1 VEGRGHVELAG
12 EPPSGL
18 DSSGSRGIA
27 ATHVLGIGRKP
38 TKAEAYLRGIFGMN
52 EPTITCPHCNAELRL
67 AASLADPLIRT
78 AREQSEKR
86 IAQKEDAVARRESA
100 IAAQRAE
107 LARAV
112 EAIEQQVT
120 SRLKIEREIAAE
132 EAKKAQLSELES
144 KIDQVAQLQREL
156 HERDN
161 RLAEAQK
168 AQAESSRKQRELED
182 AKRQLDLQIE
192 TRVQELRSE
201 TKQEAEDA
209 LKLNIKDKEEQIAS
223 MQRKLQDLDHMYEYL
238 TGPRFRQR
246 LEAIVET
253 FSIMQTNLERERK
266 TMTRLRAR
274 RERQIR
280 GMIESTVGMCGD
292 FQAIAGKTLEEID
305 GLAQIARRVEARR
318 KRGPTNHR
326 VEPINARG
334 RTH

>member
-1 VEGRGHVELAG
+1 
-12 EPPSGL
+12 
-18 DSSGSRGIA
+18 
-27 ATHVLGIGRKP
+27 
-38 TKAEAYLRGIFGMN
+38 MN

-67 AASLADPLIRT
+67 TESLVDPLIRT
-78 AREQSEKR
+78 AREQYEKR
-86 IAQKEDAVARRESA
+86 IAQKEDDVARRESA

-144 KIDQVAQLQREL
+144 RIDQVAHLQREL
-156 HERDN
+156 RERDN
-161 RLAEAQK
+161 KLAEAQK

-192 TRVQELRSE
+192 TRVQELLSE
-201 TKQEAEDA
+201 AKKKAEDA
-209 LKLNIKDKEEQIAS
+209 LKLNLMDKEEQIAS
-223 MQRKLQDLDHMYEYL
+223 MKRKLQDLDLIYQYL

-246 LEAIVET
+246 LEAIVEK
-253 FSIMQTNLERERK
+253 FSIMQTDLERERK

-274 RERQIR
+274 REGQIR
-280 GMIESTVGMCGD
+280 GMIQSTVGMYGD
-292 FQAIAGKTLEEID
+292 FQAIAGKALEEID

-326 VEPINARG
+326 VEPIGDRG

>member
-1 VEGRGHVELAG
+1 
-12 EPPSGL
+12 
-18 DSSGSRGIA
+18 
-27 ATHVLGIGRKP
+27 
-38 TKAEAYLRGIFGMN
+38 MN
-52 EPTITCPHCNAELRL
+52 NPTITCPHCSAEMRLPESL
-67 AASLADPLIRT
+67 AAQLIRT
-78 AREQSEKR
+78 AREQYEKR
-86 IAQKEDAVARRESA
+86 IAQKEADVARRESA

-144 KIDQVAQLQREL
+144 KTDQVAHLQQEL

-161 RLAEAQK
+161 KLAEAQK

-192 TRVQELRSE
+192 NRVQASLSE
-201 TKQEAEDA
+201 AKQEAEDA
-209 LKLNIKDKEEQIAS
+209 LKLNIVDKEAQIAS
-223 MQRKLQDLDHMYEYL
+223 MQRQLEDLDLIYQYL
-238 TGPRFRQR
+238 TGPHFRQR
-246 LEAIVET
+246 LEAIVEK
-253 FSIMQTNLERERK
+253 FSSMQTDLERERK

-274 RERQIR
+274 REGQIR
-280 GMIESTVGMCGD
+280 GVIESTVGMYGD
-292 FQAIAGKTLEEID
+292 LQGIAGKALEEID
-305 GLAQIARRVEARR
+305 GLSQIARRLEARK

-326 VEPINARG
+326 VEPISARG

>member
-1 VEGRGHVELAG
+1 
-12 EPPSGL
+12 
-18 DSSGSRGIA
+18 
-27 ATHVLGIGRKP
+27 
-38 TKAEAYLRGIFGMN
+38 MN
-52 EPTITCPHCNAELRL
+52 EPTITCPYCHAELRL
-67 AASLADPLIRT
+67 TESLVDPLIRT
-78 AREQSEKR
+78 AREQYEKR
-86 IAQKEDAVARRESA
+86 IAQKEDDVARRESA

-132 EAKKAQLSELES
+132 EAKKAQLSELER
-144 KIDQVAQLQREL
+144 KIDQVSHLQQEL

-161 RLAEAQK
+161 KLAEAQK

-192 TRVQELRSE
+192 TRDKESLSE
-201 TKQEAEDA
+201 AKQEAEDA
-209 LKLNIKDKEEQIAS
+209 LKLNLMDKEEQIAS
-223 MQRKLQDLDHMYEYL
+223 MQRKLQDLDLIYQYL

-246 LEAIVET
+246 LEAIVEK
-253 FSIMQTNLERERK
+253 FSIMQTDLERERK

-274 RERQIR
+274 REGQIR
-280 GMIESTVGMCGD
+280 GMIESTVGMYGD
-292 FQAIAGKTLEEID
+292 FQAIAGKALEEID

-326 VEPINARG
+326 VEPISARG